1 MGIVR
6 SFFGKL
12 ICRFYRL
19 SIARKLRKF
28 SLRIQISLY
37 HFSRVFAN
45 FLFLFFHNS
54 TSCFSRTLRT
64 ISLQSQYWLMHPHT
78 CHHYQFIHP
87 YSPGCIR
94 YITASQFTR
103 RFRRLHAIRYQLP
116 IKRLIIERL
125 TDRSFSR
132 GENLLD
138 GLIN

>member
-64 ISLQSQYWLMHPHT
+64 ISLQSQYWRTLSFVIIINSLIHT
-78 CHHYQFIHP
+78 VQAVSDVLP
-87 YSPGCIR
+87 YPSLHAGLEG
-94 YITASQFTR
+94 
-103 RFRRLHAIRYQLP
+103 LHAIRCYQLP

-125 TDRSFSR
+125 TNRSFS
-132 GENLLD
+132 GGGNLLMD
-138 GLIN
+138 